1 MLSQL
6 TPEHYL
12 SQRIFDLERDRIFR
26 RLWLFAGFRTSI
38 AGPGAFLTR
47 IMAGL
52 PILLQ
57 NCDGDI
63 RAFENLCPHRQMP
76 LQHKPFGQARMVCPY
91 HGWVFDH
98 DGKVKTIPHEATL
111 YAYPPGERE
120 ALCLK
125 RYAVE
130 VVGNM
135 VFVNLAPSPMAIG
148 SQFTDDFLSA
158 LAEAS
163 GHFAAQSVHVDI
175 LVNYNW
181 KLNYENVLDANH
193 IPYIHPKSF
202 QPLLKDGERREAQAE
217 VPTPTAPTGGPAE
230 PSSMHSTASG
240 LQAQSI
246 LQSSPMRIDPWPW
259 HDAVH
264 KYGTKDCF
272 HTFSIFPNV
281 NFISP
286 GGLTFIAQQFEPV
299 APGLTQLRMTLT
311 TAKEKRRV
319 PGLPALLRTY
329 LKGEASVVNEDIA
342 YLEALQAHLHQGAP
356 RAQHGQYEHRLQSAA
371 GAYFD
376 LLRLESGT

>member
-6 TPEHYL
+6 TSEHYL

-38 AGPGAFLTR
+38 AEPGAFLTR
-47 IMAGL
+47 TMAGL
-52 PILLQ
+52 PVLLQ

-76 LQHKPFGQARMVCPY
+76 LQRQPFGQARMVCPY

-98 DGKVKTIPHEATL
+98 DGKVKSIPHEATL
-111 YAYPPGERE
+111 YAYTPVERE

-130 VVGNM
+130 IVGNM

-148 SQFTDDFLSA
+148 SQFTDDFLSV

-163 GHFAAQSVHVDI
+163 GHFATLSVHVDI
-175 LVNYNW
+175 PVRYNW

-202 QPLLKDGERREAQAE
+202 QTLLRDGERRTAQE
-217 VPTPTAPTGGPAE
+217 EEPNRVPHDEPAAPGGGV
-230 PSSMHSTASG
+230 HRTASG
-240 LQAQSI
+240 LLAQSL
-246 LQSSPMRIDPWPW
+246 LQSAPMRIDPWPW

-264 KYGTKDCF
+264 RYGSQDCF
-272 HTFSIFPNV
+272 YTFSIFPNV

-286 GGLTFIAQQFEPV
+286 GGLTFIAQQFEPL

-311 TAKEKRRV
+311 IAKEKRRV

-329 LKGEASVVNEDIA
+329 LKGEASVLNEDIA
-342 YLEALQAHLHQGAP
+342 YLEALQARLYLGAP

-371 GAYFD
+371 QAYLY
-376 LLRLESGT
+376 LLGQERAA

>member
-6 TPEHYL
+6 KPEHYL
-12 SQRIFDLERDRIFR
+12 SQRIFDAERDRIFR
-26 RLWLFAGFRTSI
+26 KLWLFAGFRTSI
-38 AGPGAFLTR
+38 AEPGAFLTR
-47 IMAGL
+47 TMAGL
-52 PILLQ
+52 PVLLQ
-57 NCDGDI
+57 NCDGAI

-76 LQHKPFGQARMVCPY
+76 LQHEPFGQARMVCPY

-98 DGKVKTIPHEATL
+98 DGKVKSIPHEATL
-111 YAYPPGERE
+111 YAYTPSERQS
-120 ALCLK
+120 LCLK
-125 RYAVE
+125 RYAVQ

-135 VFVNLAPSPMAIG
+135 VFVNLSPSPMAIG

-158 LAEAS
+158 LADAS

-175 LVNYNW
+175 PVRYNW

-202 QPLLKDGERREAQAE
+202 QPLLKDGERQAAQGELPNSGPPSEPA
-217 VPTPTAPTGGPAE
+217 ATGSA
-230 PSSMHSTASG
+230 HSAASG
-240 LQAQSI
+240 LLAQSS
-246 LQSSPMRIDPWPW
+246 LQSAPMRLDPWPW

-311 TAKEKRRV
+311 IAKEKRRV

-329 LKGEASVVNEDIA
+329 LKGEASVVNEDIT

-356 RAQHGQYEHRLQSAA
+356 RAQQGQYEHRLRSAA
-371 GAYFD
+371 QAYLD
-376 LLRLESGT
+376 LLGQESAE